1 MLFSEEYKKRAIEL
15 YKEHTAEE
23 TLGILT
29 KEFIDRPSPTERTL
43 TRWKNDEPL
52 SKHDDQQ
59 NPQSDNASL
68 MARNERPLQEHFEQ
82 MALIAKTL
90 LGGLDIVEY
99 KEEDDYEIVNS
110 KTLTVSLSR
119 DEVVKKLKGNAYRA
133 QVEFRSLGLFKYFLT
148 HLEGEDRSCGELAKY
163 TEEHPLG
170 LINLL
175 KLLVLKKVFKGVCP
189 ICSP

>member
-43 TRWKNDEPL
+43 TRWNNAEGF
-52 SKHDDQQ
+52 SKQDDQQ
-59 NPQSDNASL
+59 IQQPN
-68 MARNERPLQEHFEQ
+68 NELSTTRKEWLLREHFEQ

-90 LGGLDIVEY
+90 LGGLDRVEY
-99 KEEDDYEIVNS
+99 KGEDDYEIVNS
-110 KTLTVSLSR
+110 KALIISLSR
-119 DEVVKKLKGNAYRA
+119 DEVVKKLKGYAYRA
-133 QVEFRSLGLFKYFLT
+133 QQEYRPLGAFKHFLT
-148 HLEGEDRSCGELAKY
+148 HLEEEEPSCRELDRY
-163 TEEHPLG
+163 IEEHPLE

-175 KLLVLKKVFKGVCP
+175 KWLVLKKVFTGVCP
-189 ICSP
+189 VCSP